1 MNPLRDNRVKKGWS
15 VRELA
20 EKSGVHF
27 TTINQLETGKR
38 KAEHYTLGKL
48 ALALG
53 MDWKELAS
61 LAKTPLETD
70 TDPKLNAAA

>member
-1 MNPLRDNRVKKGWS
+1 MNPLRDNRVSKGWS
-15 VRELA
+15 VRMLS

-53 MDWKELAS
+53 IDWKELAS
-61 LAKTPLETD
+61 LAKTPIETD
-70 TDPKLNAAA
+70 TSPNPKAA

>member
-1 MNPLRDNRVKKGWS
+1 MNPLRDNRVRKGWS
-15 VRELA
+15 VRALS

-48 ALALG
+48 AIALG
-53 MDWKELAS
+53 IDWKELAS
-61 LAKTPLETD
+61 LAKTPID
-70 TDPKLNAAA
+70 TDKDPNSKAAA